1 MLSIAGDRPAP
12 PGHDGLLAASDDH
25 RQSATDTWICSALDR
40 HEKLLTL
47 AAPSDADILLTRPGA
62 SLTALA
68 ADDLDTAAKPV
79 KLLQRAL
86 TEGYH
91 GLGILIWADAV
102 ITATSRDTHAAIET
116 VLAGLCRD
124 HPVSVL
130 CLYDRARGGDHLDLA
145 ITHHP
150 DGLHDQH
157 LTLRRTLRGTADTL
171 LVDGE
176 IDMTNLDV
184 LAGALRAL
192 TLSPS
197 STLRIDLRG
206 VTFLAAAAGRT
217 LDRDTAHH
225 RDRGGRVEIHATRH
239 ITRILQ
245 LLGMHTLPGIHLTT
259 PSWPSPSPT

>member
-1 MLSIAGDRPAP
+1 MLSIVRDRPAP
-12 PGHDGLLAASDDH
+12 AGHDGLLAASDDH
-25 RQSATDTWICSALDR
+25 RQSVTDTWICSALDR

-47 AAPSDADILLTRPGA
+47 AAPSDADILTTWPGR
-62 SLTALA
+62 SLTALT
-68 ADDLDTAAKPV
+68 ADDLDAAAKPV

-86 TEGYH
+86 AEGYH
-91 GLGILIWADAV
+91 GLGIVIWADAV

-130 CLYDRARGGDHLDLA
+130 CLYDRAGGGDHLDLA
-145 ITHHP
+145 ITRHP
-150 DGLHDQH
+150 DWLHDQH
-157 LTLRRTLRGTADTL
+157 LTLRRTADTL

-197 STLRIDLRG
+197 STVRIDLRG

-217 LDRDTAHH
+217 LDRDTARY
-225 RDRGGRVEIHATRH
+225 RDRGGRVEVHATRH

-245 LLGMHTLPGIHLTT
+245 LLGMHALPGIHLTT